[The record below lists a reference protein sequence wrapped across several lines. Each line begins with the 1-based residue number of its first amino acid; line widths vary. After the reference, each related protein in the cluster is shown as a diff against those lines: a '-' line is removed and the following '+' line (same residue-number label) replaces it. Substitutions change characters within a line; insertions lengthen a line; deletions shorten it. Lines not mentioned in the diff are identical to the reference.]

1 MSKEIKI
8 TIEELEKE
16 IKQAFIY
23 GQGNKEMIEVGL
35 ERDETEDYVNSR
47 IIKLKTKMSKLDK
60 VNNII
65 SEIEEFL
72 SENGTNGGY
81 ANLYETD
88 LLEFF
93 ASIISHLD
101 TDIAIEVMEHF
112 PKGKKIAQMMKDK
125 IVLLNQNKD
134 E

>member
-1 MSKEIKI
+1 
-8 TIEELEKE
+8 
-16 IKQAFIY
+16 
-23 GQGNKEMIEVGL
+23 
-35 ERDETEDYVNSR
+35 
-47 IIKLKTKMSKLDK
+47 MSKLDK

-81 ANLYETD
+81 ANLYEID
-88 LLEFF
+88 VLEFF

-101 TDIAIEVMEHF
+101 TDIAIEVMEQF
-112 PKGKKIAQMMKDK
+112 PEGKDIAQMMKDR

>member
-1 MSKEIKI
+1 
-8 TIEELEKE
+8 
-16 IKQAFIY
+16 
-23 GQGNKEMIEVGL
+23 
-35 ERDETEDYVNSR
+35 
-47 IIKLKTKMSKLDK
+47 MSKLDK

-72 SENGTNGGY
+72 SETVRVDNMSGMD
-81 ANLYETD
+81 ETD
-88 LLEFF
+88 VLEFF

-112 PKGKKIAQMMKDK
+112 PKGKDIAQMMKDRV
-125 IVLLNQNKD
+125 VLLNQNKD

>member
-1 MSKEIKI
+1 
-8 TIEELEKE
+8 
-16 IKQAFIY
+16 
-23 GQGNKEMIEVGL
+23 
-35 ERDETEDYVNSR
+35 
-47 IIKLKTKMSKLDK
+47 MSKLDK
-60 VNNII
+60 ANNII

-88 LLEFF
+88 VLEFF

-112 PKGKKIAQMMKDK
+112 PKGKDIAQMMKDRVVMLK
-125 IVLLNQNKD
+125 MYPEDD
-134 E
+134 EQR